1 MAPIRLGNQGQ
12 VSYHIRTLSDGGGG
26 GAPPMTT
33 VRNFTMYHCYDDSD
47 LLLRVWNKLHLL
59 VYSLLP
65 FPVLFVLNLIV
76 IRRTRDAAKTAAKLQ
91 INMSKFKVGQQ
102 FVTRLL
108 IFLTLSFF
116 LSTLPSTVV
125 YAFWHGQILAL
136 AHGRI
141 LLNLLNSLQFF
152 RHAANWC
159 IYVYS
164 SSFLREELGKCL
176 QCQDTEYEMAQAALG
191 NARPSVAIQF
201 LRQLERNMNMNETN
215 LESNSVTLKNNTN
228 NYLTAA
234 HLNLLSNDPD
244 LYYYYLYY
252 YDKQSRVMATDR
264 AGGSNEEEDNDES
277 NELTGNKLKEE
288 KEPELGCGDFENDE
302 IRPFRNKI

>member
-1 MAPIRLGNQGQ
+1 
-12 VSYHIRTLSDGGGG
+12 
-26 GAPPMTT
+26 
-33 VRNFTMYHCYDDSD
+33 
-47 LLLRVWNKLHLL
+47 
-59 VYSLLP
+59 
-65 FPVLFVLNLIV
+65 
-76 IRRTRDAAKTAAKLQ
+76 
-91 INMSKFKVGQQ
+91 
-102 FVTRLL
+102 
-108 IFLTLSFF
+108 
-116 LSTLPSTVV
+116 
-125 YAFWHGQILAL
+125 
-136 AHGRI
+136 
-141 LLNLLNSLQFF
+141 
-152 RHAANWC
+152 
-159 IYVYS
+159 
-164 SSFLREELGKCL
+164 
-176 QCQDTEYEMAQAALG
+176 
-191 NARPSVAIQF
+191 
-201 LRQLERNMNMNETN
+201 MNETN